1 MLLLIPASVA
11 VHRYELAALLLG
23 LLFLAVAALLLLAGF
38 WLRFRWVNVVSLGM
52 CGLAG
57 LLCRG
62 FVHTPR
68 LNLPVKLLT
77 VMAVALGL
85 LAAWRTL
92 AGSATG
98 AAEPAESESSTDTT
112 SDSSNRLRLR
122 KRKRRTPK

>member
-1 MLLLIPASVA
+1 MLLLIPASIA

-23 LLFLAVAALLLLAGF
+23 LLFLAGAALLLLAGF
-38 WLRFRWVNVVSLGM
+38 WLRFRWVNVVSLGL

-57 LLCRG
+57 LLCRV

-98 AAEPAESESSTDTT
+98 AAEPAESPTDTS

-122 KRKRRTPK
+122 KRHTPK